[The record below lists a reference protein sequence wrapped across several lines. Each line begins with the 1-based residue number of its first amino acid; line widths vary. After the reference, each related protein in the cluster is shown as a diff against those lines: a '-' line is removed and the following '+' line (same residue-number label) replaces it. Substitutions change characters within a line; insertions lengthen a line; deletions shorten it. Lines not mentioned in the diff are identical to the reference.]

1 MTCSSLNAAQSSC
14 SGRRA
19 LLGPAWHRLAGWAAG
34 ASPGTPSR
42 QSALVPA
49 LPQRC
54 IRCFASRGVPAPWC
68 VAHMSPC
75 PCATA
80 PGSGICG
87 VVSAWAAGAP
97 QGPRGVLLLASCLC
111 TGLSGSSQRFP
122 WLPFCLSSQG
132 VSSPGP
138 GLGFPCCL
146 HSA

>member
-1 MTCSSLNAAQSSC
+1 MTCSSLNAAQSSRG
-14 SGRRA
+14 GRRA
-19 LLGPAWHRLAGWAAG
+19 VLGPARHRLARWAAG
-34 ASPGTPSR
+34 ASPGTLSR

-49 LPQRC
+49 LPQSWL
-54 IRCFASRGVPAPWC
+54 RCFASREVPAPWC
-68 VAHMSPC
+68 VAHVSPH

-80 PGSGICG
+80 LGICG
-87 VVSAWAAGAP
+87 VVSAWAAGVP
-97 QGPRGVLLLASCLC
+97 QGPQGVLLLAPCLC

-132 VSSPGP
+132 VSSPSP